1 MAKRYIDVVTKHPG
15 EDFCQTRIENSLEAL
30 RDFVGGYIEVVEINP
45 YACIICNLEGRLK
58 GLKHCISFH
67 KDLFRGDLS
76 FYGPIIMAGVDGDE
90 FDDFPVPATQCN
102 AIWKGAK

>member
-30 RDFVGGYIEVVEINP
+30 QDFVGGYIEVVTINP
-45 YACIICNLEGRLK
+45 YACIICNEEGRLK

-67 KDLFRGDLS
+67 KDLWRDDLS
-76 FYGPIIMAGVDGDE
+76 FYGPIIMAGVDGEE
-90 FDDFPVPATQCN
+90 FDDFPVPASQCN
-102 AIWKGAK
+102 YIWKGAK